1 MHPTGP
7 HLGPDVLFRESNM
20 KVTLTFNEQRRAAYR
35 QQGLW
40 GDASLADYWQQTAR
54 AMPDKIAVV
63 DNHGASYNY
72 SALDHAASCL
82 ANWML
87 AKGIESGDRI
97 AFQLPGWCEFTVI
110 YLACL
115 KIGAVSVPLLPSWRE
130 AELVWVLNKCQ
141 AKMFFAPTLFK
152 QTRPVDL
159 ILPLQNQLPQLQQIV
174 GVDKLAPATSSLSLS
189 QIIADNTPLTTAIT
203 THGDELAAVLF
214 TSGTEGLPKGV
225 MLTHNNILASER
237 AYCARLNLTWQD
249 VFMMPAPL
257 GHATGF
263 LHGVTAPFLIGARSV
278 LLDIFTPDACLALL
292 EQQRCTCMLG
302 ATPFVYDLLNVLE
315 KQPADLSA
323 LRFFL
328 CGGTTIPKKVAR
340 ECQQLGIKLLMKI
353 YVIKIAV
360 HGVSPMVWR
369 RLRIAADTSL
379 AALHFIFQ
387 IVQGWGDDHLHQF
400 HIYGKD
406 YGISYEGG
414 IGFVDNPFRVVIDDF
429 AFDAGDRFTY
439 EYNFFEHWLHDI
451 RVEAIYENSTLKAP
465 FCISGH
471 GMPGATAADE
481 FDKTL
486 AFLEAIVNADDETTV
501 GEIRPFADDLD
512 AVRFNRHKINRQLSR
527 LDLASPVL
535 EPEVIWL
542 GRRR

>member
-1 MHPTGP
+1 
-7 HLGPDVLFRESNM
+7 M